1 MSLVVFDQRK
11 LKKKG
16 HSVPE
21 VAVFWGLISDTLMS
35 PGQLQE
41 SLVIAGSMNL
51 STASMHR
58 VWFPSAGGSKSGHVA
73 GNGSRS
79 LNSSSPGTAEWPAAS
94 HFLTLCLSF
103 SICES
108 RRLER
113 KEVAPWTISGT
124 QS

>member
-1 MSLVVFDQRK
+1 MVYDQRK
-11 LKKKG
+11 LKKKKKKG

-21 VAVFWGLISDTLMS
+21 VVTFWGLISDTLMS

-41 SLVIAGSMNL
+41 LLVITGNMNL
-51 STASMHR
+51 STGSMHR
-58 VWFPSAGGSKSGHVA
+58 VWFPSAGGSKSGLEA

-79 LNSSSPGTAEWPAAS
+79 MTSSSPATAEWSAVS
-94 HFLTLCLSF
+94 HFLALRLSF
-103 SICES
+103 SICKS